1 MTTAVLSDL
10 LTMGGSASFNPR
22 NKAAAEEYERVKAAL
37 NDEAKENWYSPDWHR
52 QQALILQSNLDYGFT
67 FENLFS
73 TYFLTRSA
81 PEFEKIYL
89 RERTGLKVF
98 FTHRGGYIEES
109 QIQTQNWEVPRDTLG
124 FHVSEF
130 EDKLRANFAESIEA
144 MYNLGTQ
151 RMEAEVNRR
160 MFNLL
165 QEAVPTSSPYYVDA
179 STTGLNNAVLSTA
192 IREVQDAIKPNGQG
206 PIPVTIL
213 GRAIAVDAIADLA
226 TAPGVFN
233 PEAIEELRLRGRLG
247 TYRGANVVRITN
259 YTDESGISYIPAN
272 EVWVFGGSVGLFV
285 TYGGPVTKQWTE
297 NTTDYVHYR
306 HRRDI
311 GGLIHHPEQ
320 ARRIRIS

>member
-1 MTTAVLSDL
+1 MTAVLSDL
-10 LTMGGSASFNPR
+10 LTMGGAPSFHPR
-22 NKAAAEEYERVKAAL
+22 DKAAAEEYERLKAAL
-37 NDEAKENWYSPDWHR
+37 NEEAKENWEDAGWHR
-52 QQALILQSNLDYGFT
+52 QQALILQSQLDYGFT

-73 TYFLTRSA
+73 SYFLTRQV
-81 PEFEKIYL
+81 PEGEKVYL
-89 RERTGLKVF
+89 RERTGMKVF

-109 QIQTQNWEVPRDTLG
+109 QIQTQDWEVPRDTLG

-130 EDKLRANFAESIEA
+130 EDKLRLNFAESLEA
-144 MYNLGTQ
+144 MVNLGQ
-151 RMEAEVNRR
+151 ARMEAEVNRR

-165 QEAVPTSSPYYVDA
+165 QEAVPSSSPYYVDA
-179 STTGLNNAVLSTA
+179 SGTGLTNAVLSTA
-192 IREVQDAIKPNGQG
+192 IREVQDAIKPNGMG
-206 PIPVTIL
+206 PTPVTIL
-213 GRAIAVDAIADLA
+213 GRAIAVDAISDLA
-226 TAPGVFN
+226 TAPGTFN

-272 EVWVFGGSVGLFV
+272 EVWVFGGTVGLFV

-297 NTTDYVHYR
+297 NTVDYVHYR

-311 GGLIHHPEQ
+311 GGLVHHPEQ